1 MREREEALREEYD
14 KVLSEKLAEQYD
26 AFVKFTYDQIQ
37 RRLNDRPMSYVS
49 WFAMEKKVAI
59 HGFLS
64 RVRVVRAVIENVT
77 GAFQQPG

>member
-14 KVLSEKLAEQYD
+14 QALTSKLAEQYD

-49 WFAMEKKVAI
+49 
-59 HGFLS
+59 
-64 RVRVVRAVIENVT
+64 
-77 GAFQQPG
+77 